1 MPLFRRFLFWDTIRF
16 PEIVHPDLQAKQK
29 PEGAYN
35 TGLHELKTFHFH
47 YHRPGANTKI
57 TFSK

>member
-1 MPLFRRFLFWDTIRF
+1 MFWDTIRF